1 MKNTKK
7 NHLLYAP
14 GAAGALPEE
23 LCDRRSLALFAGGL
37 FLLVTLTAQ
46 ESVTM
51 LCILLALGTLLTAA
65 LLRKRPIAPRLGL
78 LFLAVTLYVLWAGI
92 SCFRSPYPVLAL
104 KEFTKILA
112 GFLLFLLI
120 IFTAGS
126 GKNAGRNAISAVS
139 AVSALF
145 SFLSIDLV
153 STHWFSGA
161 FRAIVETFT
170 QDYSVNSGLE
180 TGTRINSLLAD
191 GNTFASVTGLGVLL
205 ALGLA
210 LSSHG
215 RERAFHAVCL
225 FLSALGFV
233 LAFSLGAMGF
243 IAAAFVLFLLAVPK
257 GEKLPGVILMV
268 ETLAV
273 TMLGVLAVYISVF
286 DGTKQFSPIPL
297 LAALFGSA
305 GLAALDRLLSR
316 RICTALSHHRALSLG
331 AAGGLVLCGAV
342 YGVLA
347 FQLTG
352 PAALAPGEVLTR
364 AADLSAGA
372 YTLSTESNGDASVR
386 VTCQNETD
394 LILHTST
401 VLYDGVSDG
410 AAFTVPEG
418 TEAVWFAVS
427 LPEGGTVEQ
436 LSYTGTEDGSLKLH
450 YRLLPGFMAN
460 RLQGLWANQ
469 NSVQRTEFWRDGLR
483 IWEKSPLLGEG
494 LGAVEAGLYSV
505 ARFEYQSRYVHNHYI
520 QTLADA
526 GVIGLA
532 LFAGVLVS
540 SFWTALAGRK
550 RGAPLA
556 PALFAATGFAALQ
569 AVNQAAFSLSSF
581 LSLMFCIWAGIA
593 VHCTQAAPEQ
603 AKVPA
608 MEPTVAAET
617 KTKKT
622 TAKPNTGNMQPSPAK
637 GWTAHKALLL
647 SALAITTI
655 WSGLLL
661 NHLRADND
669 MMFGQGTVFQRLDSA
684 IGSDPFSRQDSMQA
698 YIYYSAQSDDEAIQ
712 NQAGLYASAYTRP
725 GNTDPDYLAEY
736 FFENHIP
743 QSAFAALSRHLAFN
757 RARTGAWQYGLTLL
771 AEQDDGT
778 PEFQELSLGI
788 AAQLQEAN
796 DYLLQPITLYGRAQ
810 TYLDSLK

>member
-7 NHLLYAP
+7 NPLLYAP
-14 GAAGALPEE
+14 GAEGALPEE
-23 LCDRRSLALFAGGL
+23 LCNRRSLALFIGGL

-46 ESVTM
+46 ESVTT
-51 LCILLALGTLLTAA
+51 LCILLALGALLTAA
-65 LLRKRPIAPRLGL
+65 LLRKRPIAPGLGF

-104 KEFTKILA
+104 KEFVKILA
-112 GFLLFLLI
+112 GFLLFLLAV
-120 IFTAGS
+120 FTAGS

-139 AVSALF
+139 AISALF

-153 STHWFSGA
+153 STHWFSGV

-205 ALGLA
+205 ALGLV

-215 RERAFHAVCL
+215 RERAFHTVCL

-233 LAFSLGAMGF
+233 LAFSLGAVGF

-257 GEKLPGVILMV
+257 GEKLSAAVLMV
-268 ETLAV
+268 ETLVV
-273 TMLGVLAVYISVF
+273 TMLGVVAVYVSVF
-286 DGTKQFSPIPL
+286 DGTKQFSLIPL
-297 LAALFGSA
+297 LAALVGST
-305 GLAALDRLLSR
+305 GLAALDGFLSQKICTTLSR
-316 RICTALSHHRALSLG
+316 HRVLSLG
-331 AAGGLVLCGAV
+331 AAAALLLCGAV

-347 FQLTG
+347 FRLTG
-352 PAALAPGEVLTR
+352 PATLAPGEVLNR

-372 YTLSTESNGDASVR
+372 YTLSTASSGNTVVH
-386 VTCQNETD
+386 VTAQNETD

-436 LSYTGTEDGSLKLH
+436 LSYTGSEDGSLKLH

-505 ARFEYQSRYVHNHYI
+505 ARFEYQSRYVHNHYV

-526 GVIGLA
+526 GIIGLV
-532 LFAGVLVS
+532 LFAGVLAS
-540 SFWTALAGRK
+540 SFGTALAGRK

-556 PALFAATGFAALQ
+556 PALFAATGFASLQ

-581 LSLMFCIWAGIA
+581 LSLMFCIWAGIS
-593 VHCTQAAPEQ
+593 VHCTQTAPGAAK
-603 AKVPA
+603 APA
-608 MEPTVAAET
+608 MEAAVAVESRA
-617 KTKKT
+617 KRSA
-622 TAKPNTGNMQPSPAK
+622 AKPNIGNVQLPPSK
-637 GWTAHKALLL
+637 GWTACKALLL
-647 SALAITTI
+647 SALAITTV

-661 NHLRADND
+661 NHLRVDND
-669 MMFGQGTVFQRLDSA
+669 MMFGQGTVFQRLDRA
-684 IGSDPFSRQDSMQA
+684 IRSDPFSRQDSTQA
-698 YIYYSAQSDDEAIQ
+698 YIYYSDQSDDESVQ
-712 NQAGLYASAYTRP
+712 NQAGLYASTYTRP
-725 GNTDPDYLAEY
+725 GNTDPDFLAEY
-736 FFENHIP
+736 FFDHHIP
-743 QSAFAALSRHLAFN
+743 QSAFTSLSRHLAFN
-757 RARTGAWQYGLTLL
+757 RARTGAWQYALTLL

-778 PEFQELSLGI
+778 PEFRELSLGI
-788 AAQLQEAN
+788 AAQLQAAN
-796 DYLLQPITLYGRAQ
+796 NYLLQPITLYGRAQ
-810 TYLDSLK
+810 TYLDSLQ

>member
-7 NHLLYAP
+7 NPLLYMP
-14 GAAGALPEE
+14 GAADALPEE
-23 LCDRRSLALFAGGL
+23 LCDRRSLALFAGVL

-46 ESVTM
+46 ESVTV
-51 LCILLALGTLLTAA
+51 LCILLGLGALLTAA
-65 LLRKRPIAPRLGL
+65 LVRKRPMSPRLGL
-78 LFLAVTLYVLWAGI
+78 LFLAVTLYVLWAGV

-112 GFLLFLLI
+112 GFLLFLLVV
-120 IFTAGS
+120 FTAGS
-126 GKNAGRNAISAVS
+126 GKSAGRNAISAVS
-139 AVSALF
+139 AISALF

-161 FRAIVETFT
+161 FRSIVEMFT

-180 TGTRINSLLAD
+180 TGTRITSVLAD

-210 LSSHG
+210 LSSRG

-225 FLSALGFV
+225 FLSALAFV

-243 IAAAFVLFLLAVPK
+243 IAAAFVLFLLAMPK
-257 GEKLPGVILMV
+257 GEKLSAAVLMV

-273 TMLGVLAVYISVF
+273 TMLGVVAVYVSVF
-286 DGTKQFSPIPL
+286 DGTKQFSPVPL
-297 LAALFGSA
+297 LAALAGSA
-305 GLAALDRLLSR
+305 GLAALDRLLSQ
-316 RICTALSHHRALSLG
+316 RICTALSRHRALSLG
-331 AAGGLVLCGAV
+331 AAAALVLCGAV
-342 YGVLA
+342 YGILA

-352 PAALAPGEVLTR
+352 PAALAPGEVLNR
-364 AADLSAGA
+364 AADLPAGA
-372 YTLSTESNGDASVR
+372 YTLSAVSSGNASVC

-401 VLYDGVSDG
+401 VLYDGAADG
-410 AAFTVPEG
+410 GAFAVPEG

-436 LSYTGTEDGSLKLH
+436 LSYTGPEDGSLKLH
-450 YRLLPGFMAN
+450 YKLLPGFMAN

-483 IWEKSPLLGEG
+483 VWEKSPLLGEG

-505 ARFEYQSRYVHNHYI
+505 ARFEYQSRYVHNHYV

-526 GVIGLA
+526 GIIGLV
-532 LFAGVLVS
+532 LFAGVLAS
-540 SFWTALAGRK
+540 AFWTALAGRK

-581 LSLMFCIWAGIA
+581 LSLMFCIWAGIN
-593 VHCTQAAPEQ
+593 VHCMQTAPEP
-603 AKVPA
+603 AKVPV
-608 MEPTVAAET
+608 MEAAAGEPRAKKAAV
-617 KTKKT
+617 KT
-622 TAKPNTGNMQPSPAK
+622 NDGNVRLSPAK
-637 GWTAHKALLL
+637 DGTARKALLL

-684 IGSDPFSRQDSMQA
+684 IGSDPFSRQDATQA
-698 YIYYSAQSDDEAIQ
+698 YIYYSGQSDDEAVQ
-712 NQAGLYASAYTRP
+712 NQAGLYASAYTRS

-736 FFENHIP
+736 FFDHHIP
-743 QSAFAALSRHLAFN
+743 QSAFASLSRHLAFN

-778 PEFQELSLGI
+778 PEFRELSLEI
-788 AAQLQEAN
+788 AAQLQAAN
-796 DYLLQPITLYGRAQ
+796 EYLLQPITLYGRAQ

>member
-7 NHLLYAP
+7 KSLLYAL

-23 LCDRRSLALFAGGL
+23 LCDQRSLALFAGAL

-46 ESVTM
+46 ESVTV
-51 LCILLALGTLLTAA
+51 LCILLGLGALLTAV
-65 LLRKRPIAPRLGL
+65 LVRKRPMSPRLGL
-78 LFLAVTLYVLWAGI
+78 LFLAVTLYVLWAGAA
-92 SCFRSPYPVLAL
+92 CFRSPYPVLAL

-120 IFTAGS
+120 VFTAGS
-126 GKNAGRNAISAVS
+126 GKSAGRNAISAVS

-153 STHWFSGA
+153 STHWFSGV
-161 FRAIVETFT
+161 FRSIVEMFT

-180 TGTRINSLLAD
+180 TGTRITSLLAD

-243 IAAAFVLFLLAVPK
+243 ISAAFVLFLLAVPK
-257 GEKLPGVILMV
+257 GEKLPAAVLMV

-273 TMLGVLAVYISVF
+273 TMLGVMAVYVSVF
-286 DGTKQFSPIPL
+286 DGTKQFSLVPL
-297 LAALFGSA
+297 LGALVGSA
-305 GLAALDRLLSR
+305 GLAALDGLLSQ
-316 RICTALSHHRALSLG
+316 RICTVLSRHKALSLG
-331 AAGGLVLCGAV
+331 VAGALVLCGAV

-352 PAALAPGEVLTR
+352 PAALAPGEILNR
-364 AADLSAGA
+364 AADLPAGG
-372 YTLSTESNGDASVR
+372 YTLSAPGSGTASVR
-386 VTCQNETD
+386 VTSQNETD

-401 VLYDGVSDG
+401 VLYDGAADG
-410 AAFTVPEG
+410 GSFTVPEG

-427 LPEGGTVEQ
+427 VPEGGTVEQ
-436 LSYTGTEDGSLKLH
+436 LSYAGPENGSLKLH
-450 YRLLPGFMAN
+450 YKLLPGFMAN

-469 NSVQRTEFWRDGLR
+469 NSVQRTEFWQDGLR

-505 ARFEYQSRYVHNHYI
+505 ARFEYQSRYVHNHYV

-526 GVIGLA
+526 GVIGLV
-532 LFAGVLVS
+532 LFAGVLAA
-540 SFWTALAGRK
+540 SFWSALAGRK

-593 VHCTQAAPEQ
+593 VHCTQSAPEP

-608 MEPTVAAET
+608 METAAAAEP
-617 KTKKT
+617 KEKKAAAKAPLNAQSLPAAN
-622 TAKPNTGNMQPSPAK
+622 TAAR
-637 GWTAHKALLL
+637 KALLF
-647 SALAITTI
+647 SALAITTV

-684 IGSDPFSRQDSMQA
+684 VGSDPFSRQDAIQA
-698 YIYYSAQSDDEAIQ
+698 YIYYSDQSDDEDIQ
-712 NQAGLYASAYTRP
+712 NQAGLYASAYTRV

-743 QSAFAALSRHLAFN
+743 QSAFASLSRHLAFN
-757 RARTGAWQYGLTLL
+757 RARTGAWQYALTLL

-778 PEFQELSLGI
+778 PEFRELSLGI
-788 AAQLQEAN
+788 ALQFQEAN

>member
-7 NHLLYAP
+7 NPLLYTP
-14 GAAGALPEE
+14 GAADALPEE
-23 LCDRRSLALFAGGL
+23 LCGRRSLALFAGVL

-46 ESVTM
+46 ESVTV
-51 LCILLALGTLLTAA
+51 LCILLGLGTLLTAA
-65 LLRKRPIAPRLGL
+65 LVRKRPMAPRLGL
-78 LFLAVTLYVLWAGI
+78 LFLAVTLYVLWAGV

-112 GFLLFLLI
+112 GFLLFLLVV
-120 IFTAGS
+120 FTAGS
-126 GKNAGRNAISAVS
+126 GKSAGRNAISAVS
-139 AVSALF
+139 AISALF

-161 FRAIVETFT
+161 FRSIVETFT

-180 TGTRINSLLAD
+180 AGTRITSVLAD

-210 LSSHG
+210 LSSRG

-257 GEKLPGVILMV
+257 GEKLSAAVLMV
-268 ETLAV
+268 EALAV
-273 TMLGVLAVYISVF
+273 TMLGVVAVYVSVF
-286 DGTKQFSPIPL
+286 DGTKQFSPVPL
-297 LAALFGSA
+297 LAALAGSA
-305 GLAALDRLLSR
+305 GLAALDRLLSQ
-316 RICTALSHHRALSLG
+316 RICTVLSRHRALSLG
-331 AAGGLVLCGAV
+331 AAAALVLCGAV
-342 YGVLA
+342 YGILA

-352 PAALAPGEVLTR
+352 PAALAPVEVLNR
-364 AADLSAGA
+364 AADLPAGA
-372 YTLSTESNGDASVR
+372 YTLSAVSSGNASVR

-401 VLYDGVSDG
+401 VLYDGVADG

-427 LPEGGTVEQ
+427 LPESGTVEQ
-436 LSYTGTEDGSLKLH
+436 LSYTGPEDGSLKLH
-450 YRLLPGFMAN
+450 YKLLPGFMAN

-483 IWEKSPLLGEG
+483 VWEKSPLLGEG

-505 ARFEYQSRYVHNHYI
+505 ARFEYQSRYVHNHYV

-526 GVIGLA
+526 GIIGLV
-532 LFAGVLVS
+532 LFAGVLAS
-540 SFWTALAGRK
+540 AFWTALAGRK

-581 LSLMFCIWAGIA
+581 LSLMFCIWAGIN
-593 VHCTQAAPEQ
+593 VHCMQTAPEP
-603 AKVPA
+603 AKVPV
-608 MEPTVAAET
+608 MEAAAGEPRAKKAAV
-617 KTKKT
+617 KT
-622 TAKPNTGNMQPSPAK
+622 NDGNVRLSPAK
-637 GWTAHKALLL
+637 DGTARKALLL

-684 IGSDPFSRQDSMQA
+684 IGSDPFSRQDATQA
-698 YIYYSAQSDDEAIQ
+698 YIYYSGQSDDEAVQ
-712 NQAGLYASAYTRP
+712 NQAGLYAAEYTRV

-736 FFENHIP
+736 FFDHHIP
-743 QSAFAALSRHLAFN
+743 QSAFASLSRHLAFN

-778 PEFQELSLGI
+778 PEFRELSLEI
-788 AAQLQEAN
+788 AAQFQAAN
-796 DYLLQPITLYGRAQ
+796 EYLLQPITLYGRAQ